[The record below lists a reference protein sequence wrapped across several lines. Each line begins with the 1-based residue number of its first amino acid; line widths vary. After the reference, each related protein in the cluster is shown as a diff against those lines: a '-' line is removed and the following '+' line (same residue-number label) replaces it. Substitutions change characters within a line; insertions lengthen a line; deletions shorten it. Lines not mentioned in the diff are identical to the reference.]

1 MIQIRRSQERGHAN
15 HGWLESYHTF
25 SFANYYDPKFTGFRE
40 LLIINEDRVLPGKGF
55 GRHGHRDMEI
65 ISYVLEGALEHKDS
79 MGTGSV
85 IRPGDVQRMSAGT
98 GVQHSEF
105 NHSEKDKLHFLQIW
119 ITPKAEG
126 IKPSYEEKK
135 FSAEEK
141 KNKLKLIVSPE
152 GEQGS
157 LKINQDA
164 KVFASILDEGKSVM
178 FELAPKRYGWVQVV
192 KGSIDLNGQQ
202 LNEGDG
208 AAIVEEQKLQL
219 VGKKTSEFLLFDLP

>member
-1 MIQIRRSQERGHAN
+1 
-15 HGWLESYHTF
+15 
-25 SFANYYDPKFTGFRE
+25 
-40 LLIINEDRVLPGKGF
+40 
-55 GRHGHRDMEI
+55 
-65 ISYVLEGALEHKDS
+65 